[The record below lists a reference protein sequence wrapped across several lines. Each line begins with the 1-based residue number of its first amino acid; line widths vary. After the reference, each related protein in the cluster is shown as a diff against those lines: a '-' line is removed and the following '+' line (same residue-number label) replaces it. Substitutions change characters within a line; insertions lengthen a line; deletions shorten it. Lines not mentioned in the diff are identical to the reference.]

1 MGPQQIILAN
11 EPRLLRKLLR
21 RALEKVPG
29 LRVVG
34 EVANLDELPR
44 AVEQANPQ
52 WMVVPLWQP
61 GGLPGAI
68 KAILSEH
75 PSLRVMGMAANGSSV
90 AIKQA
95 GSKETPLRN
104 LSLDDLLAI
113 LLGGSL
119 KPGRSSGSSDCQE
132 PARGR

>member
-21 RALEKVPG
+21 RVFEKVPG

-34 EVANLDELPR
+34 EVANLDELPE

-52 WMVVPLWQP
+52 WMVVSLWQP

-75 PSLRVMGMAANGSSV
+75 PSIHVIGMDANGSAI
-90 AIKQA
+90 AIKRA

-104 LSLDDLLAI
+104 LSLDDLLSI
-113 LLGGSL
+113 FL
-119 KPGRSSGSSDCQE
+119 GRSLRPGKLPGPTDCQA
-132 PARGR
+132 PAKGR